1 MEICT
6 VYIIALEVICT
17 VYIIAL
23 EVICTVYIIALEVI
37 CCINQ
42 LLSKQNMCL
51 LQTLYSFIVND
62 LKRLNLKHR
71 NNKVNKVSGG
81 HLVPHRL
88 CVYIRTYIHT
98 VLPIHVSLVR
108 QELQNFMFTMVKDSS
123 PVAAKMSLV
132 SGQDYTCV

>member
-6 VYIIALEVICT
+6 VYIIALEV
-17 VYIIAL
+17 L
-23 EVICTVYIIALEVI
+23 R
-37 CCINQ
+37 CINQ

-88 CVYIRTYIHT
+88 CV
-98 VLPIHVSLVR
+98 
-108 QELQNFMFTMVKDSS
+108 
-123 PVAAKMSLV
+123 
-132 SGQDYTCV
+132 

>member
-1 MEICT
+1 MF
-6 VYIIALEVICT
+6 
-17 VYIIAL
+17 
-23 EVICTVYIIALEVI
+23 
-37 CCINQ
+37 
-42 LLSKQNMCL
+42 L

-81 HLVPHRL
+81 HVVPHRL
-88 CVYIRTYIHT
+88 CVHT
-98 VLPIHVSLVR
+98 VLPVHVSLVR

-132 SGQDYTCV
+132 GGQEYTCVCCLCI